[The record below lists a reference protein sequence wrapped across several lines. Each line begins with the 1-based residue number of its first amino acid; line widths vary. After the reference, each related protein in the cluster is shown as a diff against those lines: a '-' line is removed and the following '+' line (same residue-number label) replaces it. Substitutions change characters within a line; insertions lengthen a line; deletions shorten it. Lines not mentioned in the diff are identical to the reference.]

1 MDFDVLWD
9 PDSMI
14 RKKFT
19 DYRIQII
26 DSFGFWY
33 PEVMIH
39 MHLMDSW
46 IWISRLFP
54 KSRIRFMDCHARH
67 GVWDPDSWILMDF
80 MDADSR
86 IMHYD
91 GFHIFRNSDS

>member
-1 MDFDVLWD
+1 
-9 PDSMI
+9 MI

-39 MHLMDSW
+39 MHLMDSGSW
-46 IWISRLFP
+46 MSSFLSKP
-54 KSRIRFMDCHARH
+54 RIRFMDCHTHH
-67 GVWDPDSWILMDF
+67 GIWDPDLWIIMDF
-80 MDADSR
+80 MDAGHR
-86 IMHYD
+86 VMHYD
-91 GFHIFRNSDS
+91 GFRRLSNLDS